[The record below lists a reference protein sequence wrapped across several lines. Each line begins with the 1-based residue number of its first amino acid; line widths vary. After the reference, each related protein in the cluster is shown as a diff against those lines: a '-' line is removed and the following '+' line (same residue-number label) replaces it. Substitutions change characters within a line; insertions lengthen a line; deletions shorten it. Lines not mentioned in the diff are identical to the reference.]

1 VTAVALP
8 VAEGVTWEEGPPDTH
23 TARDG
28 AGVEVGFV
36 FTDGRRAWAR
46 LREKNKR
53 LGTFAG
59 VGSAKA
65 ALVSALRTAR

>member
-1 VTAVALP
+1 MEL
-8 VAEGVTWEEGPPDTH
+8 
-23 TARDG
+23 
-28 AGVEVGFV
+28 GFV

-65 ALVSALRTAR
+65 ALVHAIRSAR